1 MTPFRLCVA
10 VAVFGML
17 AVATGRA
24 QGTPV
29 TACRE
34 SPCSLIVDWGVGK
47 SVADMPP
54 DRRYGSPAEFEATI
68 REALKKHD
76 LRAVATDVG
85 STLAI
90 RVKAA
95 YKTRVLCDEM
105 PGTTPDRSCATIG
118 EAIVS
123 FATMDQGAK
132 LPTAVRMIN
141 RCGASEGVMSMK
153 QFGKFVGEMIWFALD
168 GEQLKANKP
177 SGKC

>member
-1 MTPFRLCVA
+1 MGPPDCQVTPFRLCVA

-34 SPCSLIVDWGVGK
+34 LPCSLIVDWGVGK

-54 DRRYGSPAEFEATI
+54 DR
-68 REALKKHD
+68 
-76 LRAVATDVG
+76 
-85 STLAI
+85 
-90 RVKAA
+90 
-95 YKTRVLCDEM
+95 
-105 PGTTPDRSCATIG
+105 SCATIG

-123 FATMDQGAK
+123 FATTDQGAK
-132 LPTAVRMIN
+132 LPTAVRIIN

-168 GEQLKANKP
+168 GEHQKANKP